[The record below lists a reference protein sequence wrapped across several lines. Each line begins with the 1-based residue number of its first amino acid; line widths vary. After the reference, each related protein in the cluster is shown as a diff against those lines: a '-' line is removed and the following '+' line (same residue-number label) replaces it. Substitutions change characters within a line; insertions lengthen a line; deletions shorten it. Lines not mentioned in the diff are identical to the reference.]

1 MSQEHLEISNNTEQR
16 RWQVEVDGRLS
27 QIKYQEREGQIIY
40 LHTEVPPELEGR
52 GIAGAMA
59 RAALDDARAR
69 GLRVVPL
76 CPFVASYIRRH
87 PEYQDLVDRQ

>member
-1 MSQEHLEISNNTEQR
+1 MSEIQLEVTNNAEQR
-16 RWQVEVDGRLS
+16 RWQVEVDGRLAL
-27 QIKYQEREGQIIY
+27 IKYQERDGRVVY

-87 PEYQDLVDRQ
+87 PAYADLVDSA

>member
-1 MSQEHLEISNNTEQR
+1 MSKQQFDVFDNTDQR
-16 RWQVEVDGRLS
+16 RWQVEIDGRLAL
-27 QIKYQEREGQIIY
+27 IKYQERDGQIMY
-40 LHTEVPPELEGR
+40 LHTEVPPDLEGR
-52 GIAGAMA
+52 GIASAMA

-87 PEYQDLVDRQ
+87 PEYQDLVDTA